1 MQPLPF
7 LLALSFL
14 LGFTTA
20 IPQPLHLPDAVDL
33 LAAKGLV
40 NLAIYQTKVHSKCT
54 VANAVKRREWG
65 DLSAP
70 DKKKYIAA
78 VLCLQSKPSKTPPSI
93 APGARS
99 RYDDFVLVHIQ
110 QTFSIHSTGNFLSW
124 HRYFVWAYETALRE
138 ECGYKGYQPY
148 WNWGRY
154 ASDPINSPLF
164 DGSDTSLSGNGLYTN
179 HTGVIIPGAPP
190 PFDVIP
196 PGVGGGCVTTG
207 PFKNMSV
214 NLGPLAASISDV
226 PPNPQADGLGYNPRC
241 LRRDVNPNSS
251 AVTATNYTYSLI
263 TEPLHAD
270 IYWFQT
276 VMQGQFPEGK
286 WGVHAGG
293 HFTIGGDPGGDF
305 FTSPGDPAFFLH
317 HGMIDRV
324 WWIWQTQNLP
334 ARLKAVSGTITFANE
349 PPSRNATLNDDVD
362 LGLIAPPV
370 KLGSL
375 LNTMGGLGG
384 EFCYIYV

>member
-1 MQPLPF
+1 MR
-7 LLALSFL
+7 LLYLLTALSL
-14 LGFTTA
+14 LFNSAAA
-20 IPQPLHLPDAVDL
+20 IPQSFHLPDAVGL
-33 LAAKGLV
+33 LAAKGLA
-40 NLAIYQTKVHSKCT
+40 NLAVYQTKAHSKCT
-54 VANAVKRREWG
+54 VKNAVKRREWG
-65 DLSAP
+65 DLSSP

-78 VLCLQSKPSKTPPSI
+78 VLCLQSKPSKTPASV

-99 RYDDFVLVHIQ
+99 RYDDFVLVHIN
-110 QTFSIHSTGNFLSW
+110 QTLTIHATGNFLSW

-164 DGSDTSLSGNGLYTN
+164 DGSDTSLSGNGLYYN
-179 HTGVIIPGAPP
+179 HTGVPVTGAPP

-214 NLGPLAASISDV
+214 NLGPVFPSISGV
-226 PPNPQADGLGYNPRC
+226 PPNPQFDGLGYNPRC
-241 LRRDVNPNSS
+241 LRRDINPHAA
-251 AVTATNYTYSLI
+251 AVTATNYTYKLI
-263 TEPLHAD
+263 TEPLNAD

-276 VMQGQFPEGK
+276 VMQGQFADGK
-286 WGVHAGG
+286 WGVHTGG

-305 FTSPGDPAFFLH
+305 FTSPNDPAFFLH

-324 WWIWQTQNLP
+324 WWIWQTQDLP
-334 ARLKAVSGTITFANE
+334 ARLKAVSGTLTLFND

-375 LNTMGGLGG
+375 LDTMGGLGG
-384 EFCYIYV
+384 EFCYVYV